1 MKLLHS
7 ETGPMIARFV
17 PCVLVL
23 SLALVAVLPGPAV
36 GQEDPTGAS
45 QPEPETLWHEATALF
60 PMHVY
65 LPPDFDA
72 SRMYPAVVALHGL
85 GGSADRFGRIGR
97 AFAAAGFI
105 VAIPEGPYRVPSD
118 EPGRHSTWELSTW
131 TDEMG
136 VGEPLTDDVAIESR
150 SAALTIDEFLPSI
163 IDRIRD
169 QYLVNQVYLFGFSLG
184 GVYALVGGFYN
195 RRQVDGI
202 IAFGATFHEDF
213 FTGRGDRLAAGNRLP
228 IRLALGRSD
237 PMVPLSN
244 AQSARAAFEEAGY
257 QVTLDAFPGGHT
269 VPDDALARA
278 VAWLRDLADRPY

>member
-1 MKLLHS
+1 VLGL
-7 ETGPMIARFV
+7 AVV
-17 PCVLVL
+17 PGRP
-23 SLALVAVLPGPAV
+23 SPAV
-36 GQEDPTGAS
+36 GQEDPTGAT
-45 QPEPETLWHEATALF
+45 QPEPETLWHEAKALF
-60 PMHVY
+60 PMRVY

-72 SRMYPAVVALHGL
+72 TGMYPAVVALHGL

-97 AFAAAGFI
+97 AFAEAGFI
-105 VAIPEGPYRVPSD
+105 VAIPEGPYRIPSD

-136 VGEPLTDDVAIESR
+136 LGAPLTDDLAIESR
-150 SAALTIDEFLPSI
+150 SAALTIDEFLPSV

-184 GVYALVGGFYN
+184 GVYAMVGGFFN
-195 RRQVDGI
+195 RHQVDGI
-202 IAFGATFHEDF
+202 IAFGATFYEEF

-228 IRLALGRSD
+228 IRLGLGRSD

-244 AQSARAAFEEAGY
+244 ANKARAAFEAAGY
-257 QVTLDAFPGGHT
+257 QVTLDAFPGGHA

-278 VAWLRDLADRPY
+278 VAWLVDIANP